1 MRFLSLLVFIFSVF
15 QLQGQTITNSPPAE
29 KNTSKTINVNLN
41 AQPSVA
47 EEMEADTVVYE
58 KVLDLPSVKQE
69 STSKKAEIKKQKS
82 SEVKDIQQAPSAAT
96 SQSSAVQQYSSVKS
110 VSAKSRTQRSPSAE
124 YQQQMDLAVQ
134 QLAVSAPESFEYN
147 FFRYQAGNYNTELV
161 NFLNQAE
168 LLKPNNSDVHI
179 QKAALH
185 WSNADSLSSLGYL
198 QKLKS
203 VSRISP
209 EMLSYAQDLLSSVPK
224 NGILVTH
231 GIDDS
236 FSALYVQLE
245 KKTRKDVKIVSLE
258 ILQSKQMRADL
269 MRKGLQLP
277 LRSIIDVQYLK
288 EFCGLNNNKGVSLS
302 MTLPKEYLT
311 VLSDKLYVTGLVF
324 EYREEKGFNNFIRND
339 ELWNDVLS
347 KSIINEFKTDKG
359 RQLSGNYLP
368 MLLVLS
374 KTYGELNEP
383 GKKRDVDAVIDQI
396 AVQSNKYEQ
405 VKKLRSN

>member
-1 MRFLSLLVFIFSVF
+1 MRFLSLLVFIFSLF
-15 QLQGQTITNSPPAE
+15 QIQGQTITNSPPAE
-29 KNTSKTINVNLN
+29 KNSSTTNNVNYN
-41 AQPSVA
+41 AVPSAV
-47 EEMEADTVVYE
+47 EEVQADTVIQIQT
-58 KVLDLPSVKQE
+58 LDIPSAKKG
-69 STSKKAEIKKQKS
+69 SASKKVETKKQKS
-82 SEVKDIQQAPSAAT
+82 AELNDLQQTPSSFT
-96 SQSSAVQQYSSVKS
+96 QSSAVKQYSSVKS

-124 YQQQMDLAVQ
+124 YQQQMDMAVQ
-134 QLAVSAPESFEYN
+134 QLSVSAPESFEYN

-161 NFLNQAE
+161 DFLNKAE

-179 QKAALH
+179 QKVALH

-203 VSRISP
+203 VSRISQ
-209 EMLSYAQDLLSSVPK
+209 EMLSYAHDLLNSVPN

-236 FSALYVQLE
+236 FSALYAQLE
-245 KKTRKDVKIVSLE
+245 KKARKDVKIVSLE

-269 MRKGLQLP
+269 MKKGLQLP
-277 LRSIIDVQYLK
+277 LRVTIDVQYLK
-288 EFCGLNNNKGVSLS
+288 EFCSLNNNKGVALS

-311 VLSDKLYVTGLVF
+311 VLSDKLYITGLVF
-324 EYREEKGFNNFIRND
+324 EYREEKGFNNFVRND

-383 GKKRDVDAVIDQI
+383 EKKHDVDAVIDQI